1 MSAIV
6 IGNIT
11 LDETFLLPALPLPGE
26 TLLAEGCKCD
36 LGGKGAN
43 QAVLLARAGIP
54 TRLVARIGG
63 DEPAALLRWL
73 LAQEPLDS
81 GCLITT
87 DAPTDRSL
95 ILLAAGGENSI
106 VSTAGCARAMTE
118 DDVTRAVRATDA
130 TLLLMQGNLRAA
142 VTRQALLAARERGLA
157 TVLNAAPVDFGF
169 TALWPLVDLAVLN
182 RGEARQLGG
191 TADALEAA
199 MRIRSAGAGRVVVT
213 LGAEGALMA
222 DANGSRAAP
231 AMPTTVRDTTGAGD
245 TFTAVLSAA
254 LFARHMPAATAL
266 RAAARAAAITVSR
279 PGTLA
284 AFPTAHELHA
294 ILAAA

>member
-26 TLLAEGCKCD
+26 TLLADGCTSD

-54 TRLVARIGG
+54 TRLVARIGR
-63 DEPAALLRWL
+63 DEQATLLRGL
-73 LAQEPLDS
+73 LAWEPLDS
-81 GCLITT
+81 GSLIPT

-95 ILLAAGGENSI
+95 ILLAEGGENSI

-118 DDVTRAVRATDA
+118 DDVTGALRATDA
-130 TLLLMQGNLRAA
+130 TLLLMQGNLRAT
-142 VTRQALLAARERGLA
+142 VTHRALLAARERGLA
-157 TVLNAAPVDFGF
+157 TVLNAAPVHSEF
-169 TALWPLVDLAVLN
+169 AAMWPLVDLAVLN
-182 RGEARQLGG
+182 RTEARQLGG
-191 TADALEAA
+191 AADPLEAA
-199 MRIRSAGAGRVVVT
+199 RRIHAAGAKRVIVT
-213 LGAEGALMA
+213 LGAEGALMVDA
-222 DANGSRAAP
+222 DGSHATA
-231 AMPTTVRDTTGAGD
+231 AMPATARDTTGAGD

-254 LFARHMPAATAL
+254 LFARQMPTALAL

-279 PGTLA
+279 SGTLA